1 MDNIRPVR
9 PHPMTDD
16 RSEALL
22 FGQALTDLLPNDL
35 ADALRRAGLDARYR
49 ESAHRF
55 GGAYVRVDGPG
66 GVDCSLER
74 GEPGE
79 YLVHDAGGE
88 RQALEALASAL
99 SAALAKLGVRHRLE
113 LYDDGDPSGADA
125 PLLWPAAS

>member
-1 MDNIRPVR
+1 
-9 PHPMTDD
+9 MTDD
-16 RSEALL
+16 RPDALL
-22 FGQALTDLLPNDL
+22 FGQALTNLLPDGL
-35 ADALRRAGLDARYR
+35 ATALRRAGLNARYR

-66 GVDCSLER
+66 GADCSLER

-88 RQALEALASAL
+88 REALESLARAL

-113 LYDDGDPSGADA
+113 LYDDGDPSS
-125 PLLWPAAS
+125 PRSLWPAAS